1 MVGENIR
8 RCPNVSARAF
18 TALAGVRPR
27 MVSQGASQLNLS
39 IVVAAADLQRA
50 VESLHR
56 EFFRIPD
63 PASFE

>member
-8 RCPNVSARAF
+8 RCSNVSARAF
-18 TALAGVRPR
+18 TALNGVRPS

-39 IVVAAADLQRA
+39 IVVAAEDLQRA

-56 EFFRIPD
+56 EFFTVPD